1 MITKELRMAACEVN
15 QILRY
20 TDINEVNKIP
30 VGLRLF
36 FKEIADESYIPDLR
50 PELSLYDQKVM
61 DKTKDL
67 LGMIYCFYWS
77 SEEDLDKLP
86 NDVKTEAK
94 EAGKEIFENYSQ
106 EEFFENA
113 KERRKNSLEN
123 QALIET
129 PKLPWYKKILA
140 WFKRK

>member
-1 MITKELRMAACEVN
+1 MVTKELKMAACEIN

-20 TDINEVNKIP
+20 TEEKEVNKIP

-36 FKEIADESYIPDLR
+36 FKEIADERYIPDLN

-77 SEEDLDKLP
+77 SEDELDKLP
-86 NDVKTEAK
+86 NEVKVEAK
-94 EAGKEIFENYSQ
+94 ETGKEVFGNYSQ
-106 EEFFENA
+106 EDFFENS

-123 QALIET
+123 QALIEA
-129 PKLPWYKKILA
+129 PKLPWYKKLFA
-140 WFKRK
+140 WLKRK